1 MEGVPGGERQT
12 DMCVCVCVREDAS
25 GGGGAAAAP
34 VCVQEVMQGLLT
46 QELLVFQQEKGIK
59 IEWRY

>member
-1 MEGVPGGERQT
+1 MKDRQT
-12 DMCVCVCVREDAS
+12 FLCVFVCVDAG
-25 GGGGAAAAP
+25 GGGGAAAVP

-59 IEWRY
+59 IE